1 MITIVYLENPFKP
14 QNRVVRQIS
23 AAEAPAVID
32 AIALLNAN
40 LSGEMILSVNGQK
53 VAADHSLKDGDFVV
67 IAPNVLGGGGGSK
80 SKNVVGIVAGIALM
94 AFSGGAGA
102 GLLGILGTTQGS
114 LGLGLALYSGG
125 SLLMGNQ
132 RLPKIDT
139 PNVQSSFE
147 NGYGWSPNQV
157 RLQPGSPLP
166 ITYGTF
172 KTSGQLIARRVY
184 PGDFAGKQTQYL
196 SMLLAAGEGQI
207 DMITDIEINDTPIA
221 SIQGATSDYRLGT
234 NNQTEIPGI
243 SRIIEDQVFSSE
255 LPLSGSAWITKTQP
269 EPGDEVIL
277 TFVFPAGLYA
287 VDTRSGATIPCRGA
301 IRWQYREV
309 GASSWIPLRS
319 VYYWEQTRRPF
330 YFVLG
335 FNPPDKTKTYEFRA
349 QNYTLERYREIE
361 GGDWVGLTEMP
372 GNYSAAINWI
382 GLTVKSWKKQAYPGT
397 ALVYINL
404 PATENLSGSMPKVS
418 WKQTRATVNVWNPTE
433 EEYQAKD
440 ATNIA
445 WMVYDLLHQ
454 CKLLKNIQTGYDE
467 YVVFGEPKEN
477 LNYTEFAAW
486 ASFCAETAGGA
497 PRGKGNALIDS
508 PEQIWPI
515 VQKVATSG
523 RGFIVQQAG
532 VFKPVWDSTR
542 TMSQIFTAGNIIDGS
557 LSGSFLPERERA
569 SALEVS
575 FFDEDNGYER
585 TTLFVPGDDYNPAG
599 LENPSQIFLPCITSS
614 KVAYM
619 WAKHQLK
626 KNKYLKRTAT
636 MQADIDSIV
645 AELGDV
651 VGVQSDIT
659 SWGVG
664 GRILGATT
672 TSVVIDQAV
681 TLEPGN
687 TYSLLIRYP
696 DNTLVRRV
704 IDAVL
709 VSTTTTTLNFT
720 GAPWPA
726 APERFCIY
734 SFGINTLETKPFQ
747 ITDIRRN
754 GDLQAT
760 LELLEYVADVHTE
773 ATDFPVIDYTAASAG
788 ISSLTVKADSDTGKL
803 GIAWT
808 IPTDRD
814 YAGSVV
820 YVDGKPQGFFP
831 TDATDID
838 IDAPPGTHTVTVRPV
853 DGSGNYGTEA
863 EEEVTLG
870 DPALAAISSPSLSST
885 IRGQADGTNL
895 VYITGT
901 FTIPDLAS
909 SVLVEIGEGSN
920 PASWATVQDSR
931 VDAVLYGPV
940 LPGTLYTLRFTAKN
954 RYAAADPV
962 LEAVTTTGDTT
973 APNAPSVS
981 ASGYLKVIKVEIALE
996 NPPSDLAGFEIWKN
1010 TENNA
1015 NAASLAGYVAA
1026 VNGAAFFIDQAP
1038 SYLSEMY
1045 YWAKSVDAWGNKSPF
1060 SASSLPT
1067 HVSQILSGDI
1077 TANQIIGKHFTTA
1090 EDVGEEVDGVKFT
1103 ADGIEM
1109 WEDGVRKVLIPVTGD
1124 PIFKGL
1130 ITAAAGFIGG
1140 WEIFPTYLQSNN
1152 IRLDSAGLLQTLD
1165 FVSGYKGWKINQDGN
1180 AEFNNLRAR
1189 GAIKTVVFE
1198 NDEISAVGGRTL
1210 IRPAGVAKDYDY
1222 TEFINAAAN
1231 VYLEECWDK
1240 LNTLLDTSY
1249 TYVAS
1254 VFADYDEYYAAELA
1268 YYDELC
1274 VAMGFNQFA
1283 CAIKEADYDDATK
1296 DAYLTDCWAQ
1306 LMTLLDLTTA
1316 TPAIPS
1322 MTFAAYETLENGY
1335 FDEVA
1340 TAIDNPPLFEPF
1352 INDSDTAIET
1362 ENADQ
1367 FNVGDIIRVK
1377 DGSANDYWGR
1387 ISAIVGDILSITGEY
1402 GEPFAITAGQTIVN
1416 YGIPG
1421 SGGILLDGQAPLMD
1435 VYTHSGKPWLGA
1447 DIRLRIGNL
1456 NGWGTIN
1463 DNIYGIAIGQ
1473 PDGEYLIYDSTS
1485 GRLRLNGA
1493 IQISEGSGIANFSD
1507 AGVLAGLDNIDLS
1520 YVTDAG
1526 VLAGLDNIDLSY
1538 VTDAGALAT
1547 ADNLDDVTDG
1557 TTYKR
1562 TTANEKTGA
1571 SRAYSGL
1578 DSNNSL
1584 ITKVL
1589 PGAAIGT
1596 PLGAGLYFGSD
1607 KMGFYSG
1614 SDWKTYMDNDGNF
1627 YLGGSAAGCGLAWN
1641 ATTNCLTVCGC
1652 ITSCEGTIGGWN
1664 FNANCLHSNNIL
1676 INNNGSIYSNNYVAG
1691 SAGWCINGA
1700 GAAEFS
1706 NVTVCGTICSCA
1718 GNVGGWTL
1726 ANGCLSAT
1734 NAIMY
1739 SGAAN
1744 TARIQLG
1751 TGACMGGINSANAG
1765 TDILFWGGNTHA
1777 NRATAPFRVTAA
1789 GDLFATNATIC
1800 GNIFT
1805 NCGTLGFWT
1814 ISSCG
1819 LNYCY
1824 RTSYWNYDSNITSR
1838 GVEFYH
1844 SSTNICGA
1852 QTYGCVLIDVARCV
1866 CSSFSG
1872 AKYAQMHICTYD
1884 TSFYAFCSNGRIQAS
1899 AFCVVSDCNLK
1910 TDIQHISIL
1919 PLLRKMPVTKWR
1931 FKNSEDYHVGPMA
1944 QDFNSVFQLSH
1955 DWKTNLTVGGLDGIA
1970 LRGVQELDECITSLQ
1985 CKIQKLECEFAAMR
1999 ERIS

>member
-14 QNRVVRQIS
+14 QNRVIRQIS

-32 AIALLNAN
+32 VAALLNAN

-53 VAADHSLKDGDFVV
+53 VAADHLLKDGDFVV
-67 IAPNVLGGGGGSK
+67 ITPNVLGGGGSG
-80 SKNVVGIVAGIALM
+80 KNIAGIVAGIALM

-147 NGYGWSPNQV
+147 NGYGWSPDQV

-184 PGDFAGKQTQYL
+184 PGNFAGKQTQYL
-196 SMLLAAGEGQI
+196 SMLLAAGEGPL
-207 DMITDIEINDTPIA
+207 DSITDIEINDTPVA

-243 SRIIEDQVFSSE
+243 SNIIEDQVFSSE

-269 EPGDEVIL
+269 EPGDRVTH

-309 GASSWIPLRS
+309 GASSWIPLLS
-319 VYYWEQTRRPF
+319 HYYWGQARRPF
-330 YFVLG
+330 YFILD
-335 FNPPDKTKTYEFRA
+335 FSPPDKTKTYEFRA

-382 GLTVKSWKKQAYPGT
+382 GLTVKSWKNQAYPGT

-404 PATENLSGSMPKVS
+404 PATENLSGSMPRVS
-418 WKQTRATVNVWNPTE
+418 WKQIRATVNVWNPTE
-433 EEYQAKD
+433 EKYQAKD
-440 ATNIA
+440 ATNFA

-454 CKLLKNIQTGYDE
+454 CKLLKNIQTGLDE

-477 LNYTEFAAW
+477 LNYTEFEAW

-515 VQKVATSG
+515 VQKVAASG

-542 TMSQIFTAGNIIDGS
+542 TMSQIFTAGNIVDGS

-636 MQADIDSIV
+636 LQADIDSIV

-651 VGVQSDIT
+651 IGIQSDVT

-681 TLEPGN
+681 TLSPGN

-704 IDAVL
+704 VDAVL

-720 GAPWPA
+720 GAPWPT
-726 APERFCIY
+726 APGRFCVY

-754 GDLQAT
+754 GDLQAS
-760 LELLEYVADVHTE
+760 LELLEYIEDVHTE

-831 TDATDID
+831 TDVTDLD
-838 IDAPPGTHTVTVRPV
+838 IDATPGSHTVTVRPV
-853 DGSGNYGTEA
+853 NGSGNYGTEV
-863 EEEVTLG
+863 EEEITLG
-870 DPALAAISSPSLSST
+870 NPTLAAISDLSLSST

-920 PASWATVQDSR
+920 PVSWATVQDSR
-931 VDAVLYGPV
+931 VAAVQYGPV
-940 LPGTLYTLRFTAKN
+940 SPGTLYTLRFTAKN
-954 RYAAADPV
+954 RYAVSDPV

-973 APNAPSVS
+973 APNAPTVS

-1090 EDVGEEVDGVKFT
+1090 QDVGATVDGVKFT

-1124 PIFKGL
+1124 PEFYGL
-1130 ITAAAGFIGG
+1130 LTAAAGHIGG
-1140 WEIFPTYLQSNN
+1140 WEIFPTYLQSSN
-1152 IRLDSAGLLQTLD
+1152 IKLDSAGLLQTLD

-1198 NDEISAVGGRTL
+1198 KDEISAVGGRTL
-1210 IRPAGVAKDYDY
+1210 IRPAGVVKDYDY

-1240 LNTLLDTSY
+1240 LNELLGASD

-1254 VFADYDEYYAAELA
+1254 VFADYDEYVAAELA
-1268 YYDELC
+1268 YYNELC
-1274 VAMGFNQFA
+1274 VAMGFNQFT
-1283 CAIKEADYDDATK
+1283 CAIIEADYDDATK
-1296 DAYLTDCWAQ
+1296 DAYLTACWAQ

-1322 MTFAAYETLENGY
+1322 MTFAAYKTLENGY

-1340 TAIDNPPLFEPF
+1340 EAIDNPPLFEPF

-1362 ENADQ
+1362 ENTDQ
-1367 FNVGDIIRVK
+1367 FKVGDIIRVK
-1377 DGSANDYWGR
+1377 DGLTNDYWGR
-1387 ISAIVGDILSITGEY
+1387 VSAIAGDMLSITGEY

-1435 VYTHSGKPWLGA
+1435 VYTHSGKPWLGS
-1447 DIRLRIGNL
+1447 DIKLRIGNL

-1473 PDGEYLIYDSTS
+1473 PDGEYLVYDSTS
-1485 GRLRLNGA
+1485 GRLRMNGS
-1493 IQISEGSGIANFSD
+1493 IEITEGSGYANLTDKPTSLAD
-1507 AGVLAGLDNIDLS
+1507 INSTEGNKLTAVDNWAVAGTNYTQIQGGVITTGQIKSGDYVAPAVGESFAQAGSSYDLDNASI
-1520 YVTDAG
+1520 
-1526 VLAGLDNIDLSY
+1526 
-1538 VTDAGALAT
+1538 
-1547 ADNLDDVTDG
+1547 
-1557 TTYKR
+1557 TTE
-1562 TTANEKTGA
+1562 N
-1571 SRAYSGL
+1571 
-1578 DSNNSL
+1578 
-1584 ITKVL
+1584 
-1589 PGAAIGT
+1589 
-1596 PLGAGLYFGSD
+1596 
-1607 KMGFYSG
+1607 FYS
-1614 SDWKTYMDNDGNF
+1614 N
-1627 YLGGSAAGCGLAWN
+1627 
-1641 ATTNCLTVCGC
+1641 
-1652 ITSCEGTIGGWN
+1652 E
-1664 FNANCLHSNNIL
+1664 
-1676 INNNGSIYSNNYVAG
+1676 
-1691 SAGWCINGA
+1691 NGA
-1700 GAAEFS
+1700 GIKGHIETDSGNIGDWIIGRGLTYDNTVGLDRTILTLGGAGESLYLSRNYASQAQDTVNITPAFSTFFYSDVNSPNISETDAATYRVTLTTTYLRMQSAILNNESYKSELSASRLEIFS
-1706 NVTVCGTICSCA
+1706 PDNSQCSLNSKTLTLA
-1718 GNVGGWTL
+1718 GNTSATVTIGSDNPKIVFKN
-1726 ANGCLSAT
+1726 ANGTQQAALVFTDYDSYAAPASVSLVGNQGNEVFIAPRFRTATPTGPASVLLS
-1734 NAIMY
+1734 
-1739 SGAAN
+1739 
-1744 TARIQLG
+1744 
-1751 TGACMGGINSANAG
+1751 GGINSYGESAIFGISQSGASPMIGYGVKPHPSTHGAFVSSYGANLGRIALLLDGNGLRVFTGG
-1765 TDILFWGGNTHA
+1765 TVNVPVGNAVSMTERFKLDHSGNLTLNGYAIAVVLETSSTHIVWAIGSLKYLEKWGSVTVSSA
-1777 NRATAPFRVTAA
+1777 NYT
-1789 GDLFATNATIC
+1789 ATISI
-1800 GNIFT
+1800 GKTMTTTDYSVQLTPGRSSASFT
-1805 NCGTLGFWT
+1805 WVTVT
-1814 ISSCG
+1814 DKTT
-1819 LNYCY
+1819 
-1824 RTSYWNYDSNITSR
+1824 TSFQITSNS
-1838 GVEFYH
+1838 Y
-1844 SSTNICGA
+1844 
-1852 QTYGCVLIDVARCV
+1852 
-1866 CSSFSG
+1866 
-1872 AKYAQMHICTYD
+1872 
-1884 TSFYAFCSNGRIQAS
+1884 NGRNYA
-1899 AFCVVSDCNLK
+1899 
-1910 TDIQHISIL
+1910 TEYH
-1919 PLLRKMPVTKWR
+1919 WR
-1931 FKNSEDYHVGPMA
+1931 IIGRVN
-1944 QDFNSVFQLSH
+1944 
-1955 DWKTNLTVGGLDGIA
+1955 
-1970 LRGVQELDECITSLQ
+1970 
-1985 CKIQKLECEFAAMR
+1985 
-1999 ERIS
+1999 

>member
-14 QNRVVRQIS
+14 QNRVIRQIS

-32 AIALLNAN
+32 VAALLNAN

-53 VAADHSLKDGDFVV
+53 VAADHLLKDGDFVV
-67 IAPNVLGGGGGSK
+67 IAPNVLGGGGSG
-80 SKNVVGIVAGIALM
+80 KNIAGIVAGIALM

-184 PGDFAGKQTQYL
+184 PGNFAGKQTQYL
-196 SMLLAAGEGQI
+196 SMLLAAGEGPI

-243 SRIIEDQVFSSE
+243 SNIIEDQVFSSE

-269 EPGDEVIL
+269 EPGDRVTH

-309 GASSWIPLRS
+309 GASSWIPLLS
-319 VYYWEQTRRPF
+319 HYYFGQTRRPL
-330 YFVLG
+330 YFILD
-335 FNPPDKTKTYEFRA
+335 FSPPDKTKTYEFRA

-382 GLTVKSWKKQAYPGT
+382 GLTVKSWKNQAYPGT

-404 PATENLSGSMPKVS
+404 PATENLSGSMPRVS
-418 WKQTRATVNVWNPTE
+418 WKQIRATVNVWNPTE
-433 EEYQAKD
+433 ERYQAKD

-454 CKLLKNIQTGYDE
+454 CKLLKNIQTGLDE

-626 KNKYLKRTAT
+626 KNKHLKRTAT
-636 MQADIDSIV
+636 LQADIDSIV

-651 VGVQSDIT
+651 VGIQSDVT

-664 GRILGATT
+664 GRILGATA

-681 TLEPGN
+681 TLAPGI

-704 IDAVL
+704 VDAVL

-720 GAPWPA
+720 GAPWPT
-726 APERFCIY
+726 APERFCVY

-760 LELLEYVADVHTE
+760 LELLEYIEDVYTE

-814 YAGSVV
+814 YAGSIV

-831 TDATDID
+831 VDVTDLD
-838 IDAPPGTHTVTVRPV
+838 IDATPGSHTVTVRPV

-870 DPALAAISSPSLSST
+870 DPALSSVSSPSLSSI
-885 IRGQADGTNL
+885 IRGQADGTDL

-920 PASWATVQDSR
+920 PVSWATVQDSR

-940 LPGTLYTLRFTAKN
+940 SPGTLYTLRLTAKN
-954 RYAAADPV
+954 RYAVATPI
-962 LEAVTTTGDTT
+962 LGSITTAVDTT
-973 APNAPSVS
+973 APSVP
-981 ASGYLKVIKVEIALE
+981 VIAAAVKQFKIITLEISLSS
-996 NPPSDLAGFEIWKN
+996 PPSDLAGFLVYRNTTNNSAGATVIGAVPSKSGQSAVYTDVAPNYGTKYFYFAKAFDTWENRSDFSAVASATTEQIVSEDLAATAMQMPTGALLSLSAKN
-1010 TENNA
+1010 CTTTSIAE
-1015 NAASLAGYVAA
+1015 
-1026 VNGAAFFIDQAP
+1026 VNGVKDVSGNGNHGQAFGGVEVVD
-1038 SYLSEMY
+1038 SEMGKAFRQSRY
-1045 YWAKSVDAWGNKSPF
+1045 RHIQCSGAELTATDRTF
-1060 SASSLPT
+1060 SCWIRKINET
-1067 HVSQILSGDI
+1067 NTWSQILAQNTAYNYGVDKNLTGLWMNSIGAIRACVGNGVSYRNVHGLVPTPNRFYHVACVIEGNVALKLYIDGILANSVTLSFAPPTDGLSVFIGGYSSTPEFDCFDPRVYNRALSPSEIKTLYMFPDDAAFGQLTADLIGANVIKAKNLIQSEAVIANKAQINSGVFNEILVKDSSYTSTASTASTAMTTANTANSTASAAQTTANTAKTAVDNWAVAGTNYTQIKGGVITTGQIKSDDYVPPAVGESFAQSGSSYDLDNATITTENFYSNENGAGIKGYIEADTGKIGRWNISPAGRLYVNVENFYESDPALEI
-1077 TANQIIGKHFTTA
+1077 TANVSVEA
-1090 EDVGEEVDGVKFT
+1090 EDMRALKKVFLGWIGED
-1103 ADGIEM
+1103 
-1109 WEDGVRKVLIPVTGD
+1109 
-1124 PIFKGL
+1124 
-1130 ITAAAGFIGG
+1130 
-1140 WEIFPTYLQSNN
+1140 
-1152 IRLDSAGLLQTLD
+1152 AGLLLSQEQSILSTGVLQDTWYTTIRPGYVTSKSNDYSTNIGPRGIRTTNLASQSFIDAGDKGPGLKVTVFEPNSPVSGLNQEGTLGVKTLTLAGD
-1165 FVSGYKGWKINQDGN
+1165 TSATVTIDSDNPKIVFESADRTEKAALVFTDADSYAAPASVSLVGNQGNEVFIAPRFRANAPTGPASVLLSGGNNSNGEAAIFGLTYSGASPMIGYGVKPHPSAHGQFVSSYG
-1180 AEFNNLRAR
+1180 ANL
-1189 GAIKTVVFE
+1189 
-1198 NDEISAVGGRTL
+1198 
-1210 IRPAGVAKDYDY
+1210 
-1222 TEFINAAAN
+1222 
-1231 VYLEECWDK
+1231 
-1240 LNTLLDTSY
+1240 
-1249 TYVAS
+1249 
-1254 VFADYDEYYAAELA
+1254 
-1268 YYDELC
+1268 
-1274 VAMGFNQFA
+1274 
-1283 CAIKEADYDDATK
+1283 
-1296 DAYLTDCWAQ
+1296 
-1306 LMTLLDLTTA
+1306 
-1316 TPAIPS
+1316 
-1322 MTFAAYETLENGY
+1322 
-1335 FDEVA
+1335 
-1340 TAIDNPPLFEPF
+1340 
-1352 INDSDTAIET
+1352 
-1362 ENADQ
+1362 
-1367 FNVGDIIRVK
+1367 
-1377 DGSANDYWGR
+1377 GR
-1387 ISAIVGDILSITGEY
+1387 IAL
-1402 GEPFAITAGQTIVN
+1402 
-1416 YGIPG
+1416 
-1421 SGGILLDGQAPLMD
+1421 LLDGNGFRVFTGGTVNAPIGNAVSMTD
-1435 VYTHSGKPWLGA
+1435 RFKIDHSGNLT
-1447 DIRLRIGNL
+1447 L
-1456 NGWGTIN
+1456 NGYATEQSRLQNGYLKFNGIIIQWGRV
-1463 DNIYGIAIGQ
+1463 YW
-1473 PDGEYLIYDSTS
+1473 
-1485 GRLRLNGA
+1485 NGTGWFA
-1493 IQISEGSGIANFSD
+1493 VTFPTAFS
-1507 AGVLAGLDNIDLS
+1507 
-1520 YVTDAG
+1520 
-1526 VLAGLDNIDLSY
+1526 
-1538 VTDAGALAT
+1538 
-1547 ADNLDDVTDG
+1547 
-1557 TTYKR
+1557 
-1562 TTANEKTGA
+1562 
-1571 SRAYSGL
+1571 
-1578 DSNNSL
+1578 
-1584 ITKVL
+1584 
-1589 PGAAIGT
+1589 
-1596 PLGAGLYFGSD
+1596 
-1607 KMGFYSG
+1607 
-1614 SDWKTYMDNDGNF
+1614 
-1627 YLGGSAAGCGLAWN
+1627 
-1641 ATTNCLTVCGC
+1641 
-1652 ITSCEGTIGGWN
+1652 
-1664 FNANCLHSNNIL
+1664 
-1676 INNNGSIYSNNYVAG
+1676 
-1691 SAGWCINGA
+1691 
-1700 GAAEFS
+1700 
-1706 NVTVCGTICSCA
+1706 
-1718 GNVGGWTL
+1718 
-1726 ANGCLSAT
+1726 SAT
-1734 NAIMY
+1734 
-1739 SGAAN
+1739 SWGLAN
-1744 TARIQLG
+1744 TASKSY
-1751 TGACMGGINSANAG
+1751 INGCDN
-1765 TDILFWGGNTHA
+1765 F
-1777 NRATAPFRVTAA
+1777 
-1789 GDLFATNATIC
+1789 
-1800 GNIFT
+1800 
-1805 NCGTLGFWT
+1805 
-1814 ISSCG
+1814 
-1819 LNYCY
+1819 
-1824 RTSYWNYDSNITSR
+1824 
-1838 GVEFYH
+1838 
-1844 SSTNICGA
+1844 SST
-1852 QTYGCVLIDVARCV
+1852 GCIMH
-1866 CSSFSG
+1866 SG
-1872 AKYAQMHICTYD
+1872 ADNNYINWVAIGY
-1884 TSFYAFCSNGRIQAS
+1884 
-1899 AFCVVSDCNLK
+1899 
-1910 TDIQHISIL
+1910 
-1919 PLLRKMPVTKWR
+1919 
-1931 FKNSEDYHVGPMA
+1931 
-1944 QDFNSVFQLSH
+1944 
-1955 DWKTNLTVGGLDGIA
+1955 
-1970 LRGVQELDECITSLQ
+1970 
-1985 CKIQKLECEFAAMR
+1985 
-1999 ERIS
+1999 